1 MIKSNMIAL
10 IKYKTF
16 LQTIKLKECTMQII
30 QNIGGTKATDYCLD
44 HGDFDFGGIG
54 GYGNKFIINDKVVFL
69 DWSDLKFVIQGINY
83 IMLMRRHKSVY
94 ELVYEIENSSITL
107 NLSKTLKSVI
117 ILNVIVDYS
126 VLLKQTKNAMILN
139 DIKFFI
145 EFVIN
150 VGFISA
156 I

>member
-1 MIKSNMIAL
+1 
-10 IKYKTF
+10 
-16 LQTIKLKECTMQII
+16 MQII
-30 QNIGGTKATDYCLD
+30 HNIDGIKATDYCLN

-54 GYGNKFIINDKVVFL
+54 GFGNKFIINDKVVFL
-69 DWSDLKFVIQGINY
+69 DWSDLKFVIKGLNY

-94 ELVYEIENSSITL
+94 GLLFEIENSSITL

-139 DIKFFI
+139 DIIFLL
-145 EFVIN
+145 N
-150 VGFISA
+150 SL
-156 I
+156 